1 MPVQHVLII
10 DDSKTEQIFISSLMK
25 KNNISCSVADNADA
39 AMAQLEQKKPD
50 LILMDVVMPG
60 KSGFQLTRQIS
71 KDARFADIPIIL
83 CTSKSQE
90 ADVIWGMR
98 QGAKAYITKPILT
111 ERLYET
117 ICSLGL
123 EA

>member
-98 QGAKAYITKPILT
+98 QGAKAYITKPINPVEL
-111 ERLYET
+111 LSK
-117 ICSLGL
+117 IHSLD
-123 EA
+123 